1 MLPEAIQKFESE
13 IVNLARLIK
22 IFQAIALSKERC
34 GSLKY
39 ESFFGFLQSPNVL
52 VNLIIT
58 GGLKILDAIKGK
70 KGKGEG
76 IALIIN
82 KVLDTHESKELVLK
96 SQIQSRW
103 EEIDKLLEPTK
114 IFRNKRYAHLDSE
127 EITVENISLELRCF
141 YIALVNLY
149 NSLIFI
155 SFHMQNLDCIREG
168 KWNDSII
175 QDHNEETIQSSA
187 LEQILLQDPTLIEFN
202 LLLKEIIMENPVD
215 L

>member
-1 MLPEAIQKFESE
+1 MLPEANQRLESE
-13 IVNLARLIK
+13 ILNLARLIK

-58 GGLKILDAIKGK
+58 GGLKISGAIKGEK
-70 KGKGEG
+70 KGKG
-76 IALIIN
+76 IASIIN
-82 KVLDTHESKELVLK
+82 KVLDTHESKELVRQ
-96 SQIQSRW
+96 SQIQSRRK
-103 EEIDKLLEPTK
+103 EIDKLLEPTR

-127 EITVENISLELRCF
+127 EITVENISLELRYF

-149 NSLIFI
+149 NSLI
-155 SFHMQNLDCIREG
+155 DCIREG
-168 KWNDSII
+168 KWKYSII

-187 LEQILLQDPTLIEFN
+187 LGQILLQDPTLIEFN